1 VPGTSRSRAWLS
13 LTPEP
18 EGLLPAAVA
27 ALRAGRPPEP
37 EAVER
42 ERERAERLVVRGRQR
57 AWLAYLHEVVELIER
72 GEASSDP
79 AVADARTI
87 ALEVVHNHHQL
98 LLGIPGP
105 GAERTEEERRR
116 LESATA
122 SPEPRLVEDGRPSPG
137 AAANPQS
144 TNGGPR

>member
-1 VPGTSRSRAWLS
+1 
-13 LTPEP
+13 
-18 EGLLPAAVA
+18 
-27 ALRAGRPPEP
+27 
-37 EAVER
+37 VER